1 MTNGHFINKNI
12 PTTLLHFQFSNTIPI
27 FNLSSSSSS
36 SSLSSLSLPLFMAT
50 RIPFTESQ
58 WEELENQALVFKY
71 LASNVPVPPHLLFL
85 IKRPFLFSSSS
96 SSSSSS
102 FFSPTLSPHC
112 KQTLSSFLLS
122 SMMVIFRVW

>member
-1 MTNGHFINKNI
+1 MD
-12 PTTLLHFQFSNTIPI
+12 TLSIKTYLLLSYTFNFPIQIPI
-27 FNLSSSSSS
+27 FNLSFFFI
-36 SSLSSLSLPLFMAT
+36 SLSLSLFMAT

-71 LASNVPVPPHLLFL
+71 LAANMPVPPHLLFL

-102 FFSPTLSPHC
+102 SFFSPTLSPHC
-112 KQTLSSFLLS
+112 KHTLSSLLCAL
-122 SMMVIFRVW
+122 

>member
-1 MTNGHFINKNI
+1 MDNFINKNI

-27 FNLSSSSSS
+27 FNLSSFFFFISP
-36 SSLSSLSLPLFMAT
+36 SLYLSIFMAT
-50 RIPFTESQ
+50 KIPFTESQ

-71 LASNVPVPPHLLFL
+71 LAANVPVPPHLLFL

-96 SSSSSS
+96 ASSSSS

-112 KQTLSSFLLS
+112 KQTLSFWL
-122 SMMVIFRVW
+122 